1 MGQSRM
7 YIRFLLILS
16 LTFLV
21 TTAACG
27 GPDSPS
33 PEPTVEARPEAMIA
47 VEVDGESV
55 RADPEFFE
63 TLVEDPFR
71 FYRFINVAFSDSVC
85 VHFADFLAQMPT
97 VNLHGDA
104 HIEQYAV
111 TNIGR
116 GMADYDDSSTGP
128 AVLDLMRF
136 AVSLRLAAERAG
148 MSEDEGRAAV
158 GAFFDG
164 YRTALDDHTVEAPE
178 PMVCPILRGAFA
190 EDRAPFLESATGLMS
205 PLAPG
210 DESDLRAAFATYGER
225 LGELIPEFD
234 DPARFDIV
242 ALGGLDIGIGS
253 RLDRKFLIRVA
264 GETTD
269 PLDDAII
276 EFKEVRDL
284 SGIRCIQGA
293 SAGGAFRVLM
303 GLTRIAQDT
312 DPYLAAVPLAADGVF
327 AERSFWARS
336 WFDHYVEMDVRES
349 FADVA
354 SLEQVAFDVGVQ
366 LGVGHVLHIA
376 APLDAQLRQEQL
388 TVVTNLEGE
397 LLAAIEHL
405 LVLSS
410 EAHQRFATDVNEALG
425 R

>member
-1 MGQSRM
+1 MSTR
-7 YIRFLLILS
+7 ILLIATVLG
-16 LTFLV
+16 LA
-21 TTAACG
+21 AACG
-27 GPDSPS
+27 GAETPAL
-33 PEPTVEARPEAMIA
+33 EPAGSTASGASIA
-47 VEVDGESV
+47 VSVDAESV
-55 RADPEFFE
+55 QADPEFFS
-63 TLVEDPFR
+63 TLLEDPFR
-71 FYRFINVAFSDSVC
+71 FYRFINVAFSDAVC
-85 VHFADFLAQMPT
+85 VHFADSLAQMPT

-104 HIEQYAV
+104 HVEQYAV
-111 TNIGR
+111 TNVGR

-136 AVSLRLAAERAG
+136 AVSIRLAAERSGLGDDAG
-148 MSEDEGRAAV
+148 LAGVAS
-158 GAFFDG
+158 FFDG
-164 YRTALDDHTVEAPE
+164 YRAGLEDHTIEAPE
-178 PMVCPILRGAFA
+178 PQLCSEMRDTFA
-190 EDRAPFLESATGLMS
+190 EDRGPFLESATGLMIPIEAS
-205 PLAPG
+205 EEA
-210 DESDLRAAFATYGER
+210 ELRAAFASYGER

-234 DPARFDIV
+234 DPSRFDIV

-253 RLDRKFLIRVA
+253 RLDRKFLIRAA
-264 GETTD
+264 GESEL

-312 DPYLAAVPLAADGVF
+312 DPYLAAVPMGTEGVF

-336 WFDHYVEMDVRES
+336 WFDHYVEMDVGES
-349 FADVA
+349 FALQA

-388 TVVTNLEGE
+388 TVVNSLEGE
-397 LLAAIEHL
+397 ILAAVDHCTGL
-405 LVLSS
+405 TH
-410 EAHQRFATDVNEALG
+410 EAHAAFTAEVNAILAD
-425 R
+425 